1 MRLRERDGLCVCVRA
16 QKVCDGFISLN
27 IVTIYFRKLETP
39 LIPYVCVRVY
49 VFHPLHVY
57 IK

>member
-1 MRLRERDGLCVCVRA
+1 MGNNVVCVRA
-16 QKVCDGFISLN
+16 QKVCDGFLSLN

-39 LIPYVCVRVY
+39 LIPYVCMRVY